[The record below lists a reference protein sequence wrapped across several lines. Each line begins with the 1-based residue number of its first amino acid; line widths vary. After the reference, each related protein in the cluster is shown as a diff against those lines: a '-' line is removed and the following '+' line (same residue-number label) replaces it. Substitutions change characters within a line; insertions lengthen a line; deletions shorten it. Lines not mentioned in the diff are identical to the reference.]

1 MYKKTASTG
10 FFVSWQSMQVTSQD
24 IEWMTRALRLAARG
38 LYTTTPNPRV
48 GCVIVNNGQVVGE
61 GAHLKAGEPHAEVH
75 ALRAAGE
82 QVRGATAYVTLE
94 PCSHFGRTPPC
105 ADALVNAGVSR
116 VVVAMQ
122 DPNPL
127 VAGNGIACLQ
137 AQGIAVTV
145 GVCEAQALAL
155 NPGFI
160 LRMTQQ
166 RPYVR
171 LKVAASLD
179 GRTALANGDSQW
191 ITSPAARRDVHHW
204 RAQSCA
210 IITGIASILKDDSSL
225 TVREVKT
232 PRQPLRVIV
241 DSQLR
246 IPIDAKVLQDGNALV
261 AYAQGDAAK
270 LEVLQVMGVRT
281 LHAPNTP
288 VPGTQA
294 QVDLA
299 VLMQALTALPCN
311 EVLIEAGATLSGA
324 FLQSGLVDELLLYYA
339 PKLMGHTARGMFA
352 LPELTQMAAVRDL
365 HILDVRQFGQD
376 LRIQAK
382 LQP

>member
-1 MYKKTASTG
+1 MSQST
-10 FFVSWQSMQVTSQD
+10 QD

-48 GCVIVNNGQVVGE
+48 GCVIVKHGLVVGE

-75 ALRAAGE
+75 ALQAAGDLA
-82 QVRGATAYVTLE
+82 RDATAYVTLE

-105 ADALVNAGVSR
+105 ADALVKAGVNR

-127 VAGNGIACLQ
+127 VSGKGIERLR
-137 AQGIAVTV
+137 AQNIAVTV
-145 GVCEAQALAL
+145 GVCEAQARAL

-179 GRTALANGDSQW
+179 GRTALLNGVSQW
-191 ITSPAARRDVHHW
+191 ITSADARKDVHHW

-210 IITGIASILKDDSSL
+210 IVTGIGSILKDDSAL
-225 TVREVKT
+225 TVRDVQT
-232 PRQPLRVIV
+232 SRQPLRVIV
-241 DSQLR
+241 DSKLR
-246 IPIDAKVLQDGNALV
+246 IPLDAKVLQDGHALV

-270 LEVLQVMGVRT
+270 LELLQVMGVRT
-281 LHAPNTP
+281 LHVAN
-288 VPGTQA
+288 A
-294 QVDLA
+294 QGLVDLA
-299 VLMQALTALPCN
+299 ALMQTLAALPCN
-311 EVLIEAGATLSGA
+311 EVLIEAGATLNGA
-324 FLQSGLVDELLLYYA
+324 FLQTGLADELLLYYA
-339 PKLMGHTARGMFA
+339 PKLMGSTARGMFA
-352 LPELTQMAAVRDL
+352 LPEMARMADAHPL
-365 HILDVRQFGQD
+365 HILDIRQFGQD
-376 LRIQAK
+376 IRVQAK

>member
-1 MYKKTASTG
+1 
-10 FFVSWQSMQVTSQD
+10 MQVTSQD

-48 GCVIVNNGQVVGE
+48 GCVIVSNGQLVGE

-75 ALRAAGE
+75 ALRTAGE
-82 QVRGATAYVTLE
+82 QARGATAYVTLE

-127 VAGNGIACLQ
+127 VAGNGIERLQ

-145 GVCEAQALAL
+145 GVCEAQARAL

-160 LRMTQQ
+160 QRMTQQ
-166 RPYVR
+166 RSYVR

-179 GRTALANGDSQW
+179 GRTALANGHSQW
-191 ITSPAARRDVHHW
+191 ITSAAARKDVHHW
-204 RAQSCA
+204 RAQSWA
-210 IITGIASILKDDSSL
+210 IVTGIASILQDDSSL
-225 TVREVKT
+225 TVRDVNT

-246 IPIDAKVLQDGNALV
+246 IPIDARVLQDGNALV

-270 LEVLQVMGVRT
+270 LEMLQVMGVRT
-281 LHAPNTP
+281 LQAPNAQ
-288 VPGTQA
+288 G

-311 EVLIEAGATLSGA
+311 EVLIEAGATLNGA
-324 FLQSGLVDELLLYYA
+324 FMQSGLVDELLLYYA

-352 LPELTQMAAVRDL
+352 LPALAQMSDVRDL
-365 HILDVRQFGQD
+365 NILDVRQFGQD
-376 LRIQAK
+376 IRIQAK
-382 LQP
+382 FQF

>member
-1 MYKKTASTG
+1 MSQST
-10 FFVSWQSMQVTSQD
+10 QD

-48 GCVIVNNGQVVGE
+48 GCVIVKHGQVVGE

-75 ALRAAGE
+75 ALQAAGDLA
-82 QVRGATAYVTLE
+82 RDATAYVTLE

-105 ADALVNAGVSR
+105 ADALVKAGVNR

-127 VAGNGIACLQ
+127 VSGKGIERLR
-137 AQGIAVTV
+137 AQNITVTV
-145 GVCEAQALAL
+145 GVCEAQARAL

-179 GRTALANGDSQW
+179 GRTALLNGVSQW
-191 ITSPAARRDVHHW
+191 ITSADARKDVHHW

-210 IITGIASILKDDSSL
+210 IVTGIGSILKDDSAL
-225 TVREVKT
+225 TVRDVQT
-232 PRQPLRVIV
+232 SRQPLRVIV
-241 DSQLR
+241 DSKLR
-246 IPIDAKVLQDGNALV
+246 IPLDAKVLQDGHALV

-270 LEVLQVMGVRT
+270 LELLQVMGVRT
-281 LHAPNTP
+281 LHVANAK
-288 VPGTQA
+288 GL
-294 QVDLA
+294 VDLA
-299 VLMQALTALPCN
+299 ALMQTLAALPCN
-311 EVLIEAGATLSGA
+311 EVLIEAGATLNGA
-324 FLQSGLVDELLLYYA
+324 FLQTGLVDELLLYYA
-339 PKLMGHTARGMFA
+339 PKLMGSTARGMFA
-352 LPELTQMAAVRDL
+352 LPEMARMADAHPL
-365 HILDVRQFGQD
+365 HILDIRQFGQD
-376 LRIQAK
+376 IRVQAK

>member
-1 MYKKTASTG
+1 
-10 FFVSWQSMQVTSQD
+10 MQMTSQD

-48 GCVIVNNGQVVGE
+48 GCVIVKNGQLVGE

-82 QVRGATAYVTLE
+82 QARGATAYVTLE

-127 VAGNGIACLQ
+127 VAGNGIARLQ

-145 GVCEAQALAL
+145 GVCEVQARAL

-160 LRMTQQ
+160 QRMTQQ

-191 ITSPAARRDVHHW
+191 ITSAAARKDVHHW

-232 PRQPLRVIV
+232 ARQPLRVVV

-246 IPIDAKVLQDGNALV
+246 IPVDAKVLQDGNALV

-270 LEVLQVMGVRT
+270 LEMLQVMGVRT
-281 LHAPNTP
+281 LQAPNAQ
-288 VPGTQA
+288 G

-311 EVLIEAGATLSGA
+311 EVLIEAGATLNGA
-324 FLQSGLVDELLLYYA
+324 FLQSGYVDELLLYYA

-352 LPELTQMAAVRDL
+352 LPELTQMSAVRDL
-365 HILDVRQFGQD
+365 NMLDVRQFGQD

>member
-1 MYKKTASTG
+1 MHKKTVTPV
-10 FFVSWQSMQVTSQD
+10 FFVSWQSMSQSTQD

-48 GCVIVNNGQVVGE
+48 GCVIVKHGQVVGE

-75 ALRAAGE
+75 ALQAAGDLA
-82 QVRGATAYVTLE
+82 RDATAYVTLE

-105 ADALVNAGVSR
+105 ADALVKAGVNR

-127 VAGNGIACLQ
+127 VSGKGIERLR
-137 AQGIAVTV
+137 AQNITVTV
-145 GVCEAQALAL
+145 GVCEAQARAL

-179 GRTALANGDSQW
+179 GRTALLNGVSQW
-191 ITSPAARRDVHHW
+191 ITSADARKDVHHW

-210 IITGIASILKDDSSL
+210 IVTGIGSILKDDSAL
-225 TVREVKT
+225 TVRDVQT
-232 PRQPLRVIV
+232 SRQPLRVIV
-241 DSQLR
+241 DSKLR
-246 IPIDAKVLQDGNALV
+246 IPLDAKVLQDGHALV

-270 LEVLQVMGVRT
+270 LELLQVMGVRT
-281 LHAPNTP
+281 LHVANAK
-288 VPGTQA
+288 GL
-294 QVDLA
+294 VDLA
-299 VLMQALTALPCN
+299 ALMQTLAALPCN
-311 EVLIEAGATLSGA
+311 EVLIEAGATLNGA
-324 FLQSGLVDELLLYYA
+324 FLQTGLADELLLYYA
-339 PKLMGHTARGMFA
+339 PKLMGSTARGMFA
-352 LPELTQMAAVRDL
+352 LPEMARMADAHPL
-365 HILDVRQFGQD
+365 HILDIRQFGQD
-376 LRIQAK
+376 IRVQAK

>member
-1 MYKKTASTG
+1 
-10 FFVSWQSMQVTSQD
+10 MQVTSQD

-82 QVRGATAYVTLE
+82 QARGATAYVTLE

-127 VAGNGIACLQ
+127 VAGNGIVRLQ
-137 AQGIAVTV
+137 SQGIAVAV
-145 GVCEAQALAL
+145 GVCETQARAL

-160 LRMTQQ
+160 QRMTQQ

-179 GRTALANGDSQW
+179 GGTALGNGRSQW
-191 ITSPAARRDVHHW
+191 ITSAAARKDVHHW

-210 IITGIASILKDDSSL
+210 VVTGIASILQDDSSL
-225 TVREVKT
+225 TVRDVNT

-270 LEVLQVMGVRT
+270 LEILQVMGVRT
-281 LHAPNTP
+281 L
-288 VPGTQA
+288 QA
-294 QVDLA
+294 VNAQGQVDLA
-299 VLMQALTALPCN
+299 ALMQALTALPCN
-311 EVLIEAGATLSGA
+311 EVLIEAGATLNGA
-324 FLQSGLVDELLLYYA
+324 FMQSGLVDELLLYYA
-339 PKLMGHTARGMFA
+339 PKLMGNTARGMFA
-352 LPELTQMAAVRDL
+352 LPELAQMSDVHDL
-365 HILDVRQFGQD
+365 NILDVRQFGQD
-376 LRIQAK
+376 IRIQATF
-382 LQP
+382 QF

>member
-1 MYKKTASTG
+1 MSQST
-10 FFVSWQSMQVTSQD
+10 QD
-24 IEWMTRALRLAARG
+24 IEWMTHALRLAARG

-48 GCVIVNNGQVVGE
+48 GCVIVNDGQLVGE

-75 ALRAAGE
+75 ALRAAGV
-82 QVRGATAYVTLE
+82 QARGATAYVTLE

-105 ADALVNAGVSR
+105 ADALVEAGVSR

-127 VAGNGIACLQ
+127 VSGNGIARLR
-137 AQGIAVTV
+137 AQGITVAV
-145 GVCEAQALAL
+145 GVGEAQARLL

-160 LRMTQQ
+160 QRMTAQ

-179 GRTALANGDSQW
+179 GRTALANGTSQW
-191 ITSPAARRDVHHW
+191 ITSGDARKDVHHW

-210 IITGIASILKDDSSL
+210 IVTGIGSILKDDSSL
-225 TVREVKT
+225 TVREVAT
-232 PRQPLRVIV
+232 TRQPLRVIV

-246 IPIDAKVLQDGNALV
+246 IPLNARVLQDGHALI
-261 AYAQGDAAK
+261 AYAHADVDK
-270 LEVLQVMGVRT
+270 LEALQAMGVRT
-281 LHAPNTP
+281 LQAPD
-288 VPGTQA
+288 VRG
-294 QVDLA
+294 QVDLSL
-299 VLMQALTALPCN
+299 LMKNLVTVPCN
-311 EVLIEAGATLSGA
+311 EILVEAGATLNGA
-324 FLQSGLVDELLLYYA
+324 FLQSGFVDELLLYYA

-352 LPELTQMAAVRDL
+352 LPDMTQMADVREL
-365 HILDVRQFGQD
+365 RVLEVRQFGQD
-376 LRIQAK
+376 LRLQAK

>member
-1 MYKKTASTG
+1 
-10 FFVSWQSMQVTSQD
+10 MQVTSQD

-82 QVRGATAYVTLE
+82 QARGATAYVTLE

-127 VAGNGIACLQ
+127 VAGNGIARLQ
-137 AQGIAVTV
+137 SQGITVAV
-145 GVCEAQALAL
+145 GVCETQARAL

-160 LRMTQQ
+160 QRMTQQ

-179 GRTALANGDSQW
+179 GRTALANGHSQW
-191 ITSPAARRDVHHW
+191 ITSAAARKDVHHW

-210 IITGIASILKDDSSL
+210 IVTGIASILQDDSSL
-225 TVREVKT
+225 TVRDVNT

-270 LEVLQVMGVRT
+270 LEMLQVMGVRT
-281 LHAPNTP
+281 LQAPNAQ
-288 VPGTQA
+288 G

-311 EVLIEAGATLSGA
+311 EVLIEAGATLNGA
-324 FLQSGLVDELLLYYA
+324 YMQTGLVDELLLYYA

-352 LPELTQMAAVRDL
+352 LPELAQMSDVRDL
-365 HILDVRQFGQD
+365 NIQDVRQFGQD
-376 LRIQAK
+376 IRIQAK
-382 LQP
+382 FQF

>member
-1 MYKKTASTG
+1 
-10 FFVSWQSMQVTSQD
+10 MQMTSQD

-48 GCVIVNNGQVVGE
+48 GCVIVKNGQLVGE

-82 QVRGATAYVTLE
+82 QARGATAYVTLE

-127 VAGNGIACLQ
+127 VAGNGIARLQ

-145 GVCEAQALAL
+145 GVCEAQARAL

-160 LRMTQQ
+160 QRMTQQ

-191 ITSPAARRDVHHW
+191 ITSAAARKDVHHW

-232 PRQPLRVIV
+232 VRQPLRVIV

-246 IPIDAKVLQDGNALV
+246 IPVDAKVLQDGNALV

-270 LEVLQVMGVRT
+270 LEMLQVMGVRT
-281 LHAPNTP
+281 LQAPNAQ
-288 VPGTQA
+288 G

-299 VLMQALTALPCN
+299 ALMQALTALPCN
-311 EVLIEAGATLSGA
+311 EVLIEAGATLNGA
-324 FLQSGLVDELLLYYA
+324 FLQSGYVDELLLYYA
-339 PKLMGHTARGMFA
+339 PKLMGHTARGMFV
-352 LPELTQMAAVRDL
+352 LPELTQMSAVRDL
-365 HILDVRQFGQD
+365 NMLDVRQFGQD

>member
-1 MYKKTASTG
+1 
-10 FFVSWQSMQVTSQD
+10 
-24 IEWMTRALRLAARG
+24 
-38 LYTTTPNPRV
+38 
-48 GCVIVNNGQVVGE
+48 
-61 GAHLKAGEPHAEVH
+61 
-75 ALRAAGE
+75 
-82 QVRGATAYVTLE
+82 
-94 PCSHFGRTPPC
+94 
-105 ADALVNAGVSR
+105 
-116 VVVAMQ
+116 
-122 DPNPL
+122 
-127 VAGNGIACLQ
+127 
-137 AQGIAVTV
+137 
-145 GVCEAQALAL
+145 
-155 NPGFI
+155 
-160 LRMTQQ
+160 MTQQ
-166 RPYVR
+166 QPYVR

-191 ITSPAARRDVHHW
+191 ITSAAARRDVHHW

-210 IITGIASILKDDSSL
+210 IVTGIASILKDDSSL

-281 LHAPNTP
+281 LHAPDSLAPNAA
-288 VPGTQA
+288 QA

-352 LPELTQMAAVRDL
+352 LPELTQMSAVRDL

>member
-1 MYKKTASTG
+1 
-10 FFVSWQSMQVTSQD
+10 MQVTSQD

-82 QVRGATAYVTLE
+82 QARGATAYVTLE

-127 VAGNGIACLQ
+127 VAGNGIARLQ

-145 GVCEAQALAL
+145 GVCEAQARAL

-160 LRMTQQ
+160 QRMTQQ

-179 GRTALANGDSQW
+179 GGTALGNGRSQW
-191 ITSPAARRDVHHW
+191 ITSAAARKDVHHW

-210 IITGIASILKDDSSL
+210 IVTGIASILQDDSSL
-225 TVREVKT
+225 TVRDVNT

-270 LEVLQVMGVRT
+270 LEMLQVMGVRT
-281 LHAPNTP
+281 LQAPNAQ
-288 VPGTQA
+288 G

-299 VLMQALTALPCN
+299 ALMQALTALPCN
-311 EVLIEAGATLSGA
+311 EVLIEAGATLNGA
-324 FLQSGLVDELLLYYA
+324 FMQSGLVDELLLYYA
-339 PKLMGHTARGMFA
+339 PKLMGNTARGMFVLPA
-352 LPELTQMAAVRDL
+352 LAQMSDVHDL
-365 HILDVRQFGQD
+365 NILDVRQFGQD
-376 LRIQAK
+376 IRIQAIF
-382 LQP
+382 QF

>member
-82 QVRGATAYVTLE
+82 QARGATAYVTLE

-127 VAGNGIACLQ
+127 VAGNGIARLQ

-270 LEVLQVMGVRT
+270 MEMLQVMGVRT
-281 LHAPNTP
+281 LQAPNAQ
-288 VPGTQA
+288 G

-311 EVLIEAGATLSGA
+311 EVLIEAGATLNGA
-324 FLQSGLVDELLLYYA
+324 FLQNGFVDELLLYYA

-352 LPELTQMAAVRDL
+352 LPELTQMSAVRDL
-365 HILDVRQFGQD
+365 NILDVRQFGQD

>member
-82 QVRGATAYVTLE
+82 QARGATAYVTLE

-127 VAGNGIACLQ
+127 VAGNGIARLQ

-191 ITSPAARRDVHHW
+191 ITAPAARRDVHHW

-270 LEVLQVMGVRT
+270 MEMLQVMGVRT
-281 LHAPNTP
+281 LQAPNAQ
-288 VPGTQA
+288 G

-311 EVLIEAGATLSGA
+311 EVLIEAGATLNGA
-324 FLQSGLVDELLLYYA
+324 FLQNGFVDELLLYYA

-352 LPELTQMAAVRDL
+352 LPELTQMSAVRDL
-365 HILDVRQFGQD
+365 NILDVRQFGQD

>member
-1 MYKKTASTG
+1 MLHSA
-10 FFVSWQSMQVTSQD
+10 QD
-24 IEWMTRALRLAARG
+24 IEWMTRALRLAAHG
-38 LYTTTPNPRV
+38 LYSTTPNPRV
-48 GCVIVNNGQVVGE
+48 GCVIVKQGKVIGE

-82 QVRGATAYVTLE
+82 QARGATAYVTLE

-116 VVVAMQ
+116 VVIAMQ

-127 VAGNGIACLQ
+127 VAGNGITRLQ
-137 AQGIAVTV
+137 SQGIAVTV
-145 GVCEAQALAL
+145 GVCEAQAKAL

-179 GRTALANGDSQW
+179 GRIALANGVSQW
-191 ITSPAARRDVHHW
+191 ITSPEARKDVHHW

-210 IITGIASILKDDSSL
+210 VITGIATILKDNASL
-225 TVREVKT
+225 TVREVHT
-232 PRQPLRVIV
+232 PRQPLRVIL

-246 IPIDAKVLQDGNALV
+246 IPIDAKVLQDGHALV

-270 LEVLQVMGVRT
+270 LEILQVMGVRT
-281 LHAPNTP
+281 LHAPN
-288 VPGTQA
+288 A
-294 QVDLA
+294 QGQIDLGA
-299 VLMQALTALPCN
+299 VMQALTAWPCN
-311 EVLIEAGATLSGA
+311 EVLVEAGPTLSGA
-324 FLQSGLVDELLLYYA
+324 FLQDGVVDELLLYYA
-339 PKLMGHTARGMFA
+339 PKLMGHTALDIF
-352 LPELTQMAAVRDL
+352 DL
-365 HILDVRQFGQD
+365 RRVGQD
-376 LRIQAK
+376 IRLQAR
-382 LQP
+382 LAP

>member
-1 MYKKTASTG
+1 MLHSA
-10 FFVSWQSMQVTSQD
+10 QD
-24 IEWMTRALRLAARG
+24 IEWMTRALRLAAHG
-38 LYTTTPNPRV
+38 LYSTTPNPRV
-48 GCVIVNNGQVVGE
+48 GCVIVKQGKVIGE

-82 QVRGATAYVTLE
+82 QARGATVYVTLE

-116 VVVAMQ
+116 VVIAMQ

-127 VAGNGIACLQ
+127 VAGNGITRLQ

-145 GVCEAQALAL
+145 GVCEAQAKAL

-179 GRTALANGDSQW
+179 GRTALANGVSQW
-191 ITSPAARRDVHHW
+191 ITSPEARKDVHHW

-210 IITGIASILKDDSSL
+210 VITGIATILKDNASL
-225 TVREVKT
+225 TVREVNT
-232 PRQPLRVIV
+232 PRQPLRVIL

-246 IPIDAKVLQDGNALV
+246 IPIDAKVLQDGHALV

-270 LEVLQVMGVRT
+270 LEILQVMGVRT
-281 LHAPNTP
+281 LHAPNAQ
-288 VPGTQA
+288 G
-294 QVDLA
+294 QVDLGA
-299 VLMQALTALPCN
+299 VMQALTAWPCN
-311 EVLIEAGATLSGA
+311 EVLVEAGPTLSGA
-324 FLQSGLVDELLLYYA
+324 FLQYGVVDELLLYYA
-339 PKLMGHTARGMFA
+339 PKLMGHTAQGMFA
-352 LPELTQMAAVRDL
+352 MPEWTHMTEVQSLEIIDL
-365 HILDVRQFGQD
+365 RRVGQD
-376 LRIQAK
+376 IRLQAR
-382 LQP
+382 LAP

>member
-1 MYKKTASTG
+1 
-10 FFVSWQSMQVTSQD
+10 MQVTSQD

-75 ALRAAGE
+75 ALRTAGE
-82 QVRGATAYVTLE
+82 QARGATAYVTLE

-127 VAGNGIACLQ
+127 VAGNGIARLQ

-145 GVCEAQALAL
+145 GVCEAQARAL

-160 LRMTQQ
+160 QRMTQQ

-179 GRTALANGDSQW
+179 GRTALANGHSQW
-191 ITSPAARRDVHHW
+191 ITSAAARKDVHHW

-210 IITGIASILKDDSSL
+210 IVTGIASILQDDSSL
-225 TVREVKT
+225 TVRDVNT

-270 LEVLQVMGVRT
+270 LEMLQVMGVRT
-281 LHAPNTP
+281 LQAPNTQ
-288 VPGTQA
+288 G

-311 EVLIEAGATLSGA
+311 EVLIEAGATLNGA
-324 FLQSGLVDELLLYYA
+324 FMQSGLVDELLLYYA

-352 LPELTQMAAVRDL
+352 LPTLAQMSDVRDL
-365 HILDVRQFGQD
+365 NILDVRQFGQD
-376 LRIQAK
+376 IRIQAK
-382 LQP
+382 FQL

>member
-1 MYKKTASTG
+1 MSQST
-10 FFVSWQSMQVTSQD
+10 QD

-48 GCVIVNNGQVVGE
+48 GCVIVKHGQVVGE

-75 ALRAAGE
+75 ALQAAGGLA
-82 QVRGATAYVTLE
+82 RDATAYVTLE

-105 ADALVNAGVSR
+105 ADALVKAGVNR

-127 VAGNGIACLQ
+127 VSGKGIERLR
-137 AQGIAVTV
+137 AQNIAVTV
-145 GVCEAQALAL
+145 GVCEAQARAL

-179 GRTALANGDSQW
+179 GRTALLNGVSQW
-191 ITSPAARRDVHHW
+191 ITSADARKDVHHW

-210 IITGIASILKDDSSL
+210 IVTGIGSILKDDSAL
-225 TVREVKT
+225 TVRDVQT
-232 PRQPLRVIV
+232 SRQPLRVIV
-241 DSQLR
+241 DSKLR
-246 IPIDAKVLQDGNALV
+246 IPLNAKVLQDGHALV

-270 LEVLQVMGVRT
+270 MELLQVMGVRT
-281 LHAPNTP
+281 LHVAN
-288 VPGTQA
+288 A
-294 QVDLA
+294 QGLVDLA
-299 VLMQALTALPCN
+299 ALMQTLAALPCN
-311 EVLIEAGATLSGA
+311 EVLIEAGATLNGA
-324 FLQSGLVDELLLYYA
+324 FLQTGLVDELLLYYA
-339 PKLMGHTARGMFA
+339 PKLMGSTARGMFA
-352 LPELTQMAAVRDL
+352 LPEMARMADAHPL
-365 HILDVRQFGQD
+365 HILDIRQFGQD
-376 LRIQAK
+376 IRVQAK

>member
-1 MYKKTASTG
+1 
-10 FFVSWQSMQVTSQD
+10 MQVTSQD

-38 LYTTTPNPRV
+38 LYTTSPNPRV
-48 GCVIVNNGQVVGE
+48 GCVIVNHGQVVGE

-82 QVRGATAYVTLE
+82 QARGATAYVTLE

-127 VAGNGIACLQ
+127 VAGNGIARLQ
-137 AQGIAVTV
+137 VQGIAVTV

-155 NPGFI
+155 NPGFV

-166 RPYVR
+166 QPYVR

-191 ITSPAARRDVHHW
+191 ITSAAARRDVHHW

-210 IITGIASILKDDSSL
+210 IVTGIASILKDDSSL

-281 LHAPNTP
+281 LHAPDSLAPNAA
-288 VPGTQA
+288 QA

-352 LPELTQMAAVRDL
+352 LPELTQMSAVRDL

>member
-1 MYKKTASTG
+1 M
-10 FFVSWQSMQVTSQD
+10 
-24 IEWMTRALRLAARG
+24 
-38 LYTTTPNPRV
+38 
-48 GCVIVNNGQVVGE
+48 
-61 GAHLKAGEPHAEVH
+61 
-75 ALRAAGE
+75 
-82 QVRGATAYVTLE
+82 
-94 PCSHFGRTPPC
+94 
-105 ADALVNAGVSR
+105 
-116 VVVAMQ
+116 VAMQ

-127 VAGNGIACLQ
+127 VAGNGIARLQ

-145 GVCEAQALAL
+145 GVCEAQARAL

-160 LRMTQQ
+160 QRMTQQ

-179 GRTALANGDSQW
+179 GRTALANGHSQW
-191 ITSPAARRDVHHW
+191 ITSAAARKDVHHW

-210 IITGIASILKDDSSL
+210 IVTGIASILQDDSSL
-225 TVREVKT
+225 TVRDVNT

-270 LEVLQVMGVRT
+270 LEILQVMGVRT
-281 LHAPNTP
+281 LQAPNAQ
-288 VPGTQA
+288 G

-299 VLMQALTALPCN
+299 ALMQALTALPCN
-311 EVLIEAGATLSGA
+311 EVLIEAGATLNGA
-324 FLQSGLVDELLLYYA
+324 FLQSGYVDELLLYYA
-339 PKLMGHTARGMFA
+339 PKLMGHTALGMFA
-352 LPELTQMAAVRDL
+352 LPELTQMSAVRDL
-365 HILDVRQFGQD
+365 NMLDVRQFGQD

>member
-1 MYKKTASTG
+1 
-10 FFVSWQSMQVTSQD
+10 MQMTSQD

-48 GCVIVNNGQVVGE
+48 GCVIVKNGQLVGE

-82 QVRGATAYVTLE
+82 QASGATAYVTLE

-127 VAGNGIACLQ
+127 VAGNGIARLQ

-145 GVCEAQALAL
+145 GVCEAQARAL

-160 LRMTQQ
+160 QRMTQQ

-179 GRTALANGDSQW
+179 GRTALANGHSQW
-191 ITSPAARRDVHHW
+191 ITSAAARKDVHHW

-210 IITGIASILKDDSSL
+210 IVTGIASILQDDSSL
-225 TVREVKT
+225 TVRDVNT

-270 LEVLQVMGVRT
+270 LEILQVMGVRT
-281 LHAPNTP
+281 LQAPNAQ
-288 VPGTQA
+288 G

-299 VLMQALTALPCN
+299 ALMQALTALPCN
-311 EVLIEAGATLSGA
+311 EVLIEAGATLNGA
-324 FLQSGLVDELLLYYA
+324 FLQSGYVDELLLYYA

-352 LPELTQMAAVRDL
+352 LPELTQMSAVRDL
-365 HILDVRQFGQD
+365 NMLDVRQFGQD

>member
-1 MYKKTASTG
+1 
-10 FFVSWQSMQVTSQD
+10 MQVTSQD

-82 QVRGATAYVTLE
+82 QARGATAYVTLE

-127 VAGNGIACLQ
+127 VAGNGIARLQ
-137 AQGIAVTV
+137 AQGIVVSV
-145 GVCEAQALAL
+145 GVCETPARAL

-160 LRMTQQ
+160 QRMTQQ

-179 GRTALANGDSQW
+179 GRTALANGHSQW
-191 ITSPAARRDVHHW
+191 ITSTAARKDVHHW

-210 IITGIASILKDDSSL
+210 IVTGIASILKDDSSL

-270 LEVLQVMGVRT
+270 LEMLQVMGVRT
-281 LHAPNTP
+281 LQAPNAQ
-288 VPGTQA
+288 G

-299 VLMQALTALPCN
+299 ALMQALTALPCN
-311 EVLIEAGATLSGA
+311 EVLIEAGATLNGA
-324 FLQSGLVDELLLYYA
+324 FMQSGFVDELLLYYA
-339 PKLMGHTARGMFA
+339 PKLMGHTARGMFDLPA
-352 LPELTQMAAVRDL
+352 LAQMSDVRDL
-365 HILDVRQFGQD
+365 NILDVRQFGQD
-376 LRIQAK
+376 IRIQAK
-382 LQP
+382 FQF

>member
-1 MYKKTASTG
+1 
-10 FFVSWQSMQVTSQD
+10 MQVTSQD

-82 QVRGATAYVTLE
+82 QARGATAYVTLE

-105 ADALVNAGVSR
+105 ADALVNAGISR

-127 VAGNGIACLQ
+127 VAGNGIARLQ
-137 AQGIAVTV
+137 AQGITVTV
-145 GVCEAQALAL
+145 GVCEAQARAL

-160 LRMTQQ
+160 QRMTQQ

-191 ITSPAARRDVHHW
+191 ITSTAARKDVHHW

-210 IITGIASILKDDSSL
+210 IVTGIASILKDDSSL

-246 IPIDAKVLQDGNALV
+246 IPIDARVLQDGNALV

-270 LEVLQVMGVRT
+270 LEMLQVMGVRT
-281 LHAPNTP
+281 LQAPNAQ
-288 VPGTQA
+288 G

-299 VLMQALTALPCN
+299 ALMQALTALPCN
-311 EVLIEAGATLSGA
+311 EVLIEAGATLNGA
-324 FLQSGLVDELLLYYA
+324 FMQSGLVDELLLYYA
-339 PKLMGHTARGMFA
+339 PKLMGHTARGMFDLPA
-352 LPELTQMAAVRDL
+352 LAQMSDVRDL
-365 HILDVRQFGQD
+365 NILDVRQFGQD
-376 LRIQAK
+376 IRIQAK
-382 LQP
+382 FQF

>member
-1 MYKKTASTG
+1 MLHSA
-10 FFVSWQSMQVTSQD
+10 QD
-24 IEWMTRALRLAARG
+24 IEWMTRALRLAAQG
-38 LYTTTPNPRV
+38 LYSTTPNPRV
-48 GCVIVNNGQVVGE
+48 GCVIVKQGKVIGE

-82 QVRGATAYVTLE
+82 QARGATAYVTLE

-116 VVVAMQ
+116 VVIAMQ

-127 VAGNGIACLQ
+127 VAGNGITRLQ
-137 AQGIAVTV
+137 SQGIAVTV
-145 GVCEAQALAL
+145 GVCEAQAKAL

-179 GRTALANGDSQW
+179 GRTALANGVSQW
-191 ITSPAARRDVHHW
+191 ITSPEARKDVHHW

-210 IITGIASILKDDSSL
+210 VITGIATILKDNASL
-225 TVREVKT
+225 TVREVNT
-232 PRQPLRVIV
+232 PRQPLRVIL

-246 IPIDAKVLQDGNALV
+246 IPIDAKVLQDGHALV

-270 LEVLQVMGVRT
+270 LEILQVMGVRT
-281 LHAPNTP
+281 LHAPN
-288 VPGTQA
+288 VQGQI
-294 QVDLA
+294 DLGA
-299 VLMQALTALPCN
+299 VMQALTAWPCN
-311 EVLIEAGATLSGA
+311 EVLVEAGATLSGA
-324 FLQSGLVDELLLYYA
+324 FLQDGVVDELLLYYA
-339 PKLMGHTARGMFA
+339 PKLMGHTAQGMFA
-352 LPELTQMAAVRDL
+352 MPEWTHMTEVQSLEIIDL
-365 HILDVRQFGQD
+365 RRVGQD
-376 LRIQAK
+376 IRLQAR
-382 LQP
+382 LAP